1 MNSDLFETIGFSGER
16 GQIMTINITKSFL
29 PPFETY
35 SAYLKKIWESNW
47 LTNNGPLLQELEQR
61 LKEYLGVKHLFIV
74 SNGTI
79 SLQIAIKVLN
89 LTGEIITTPFS
100 YVATVSSIVWE
111 NCVPVFVDIDPET
124 LCLDP
129 RNIEAAIT
137 PKTQAIM
144 GVHVYGNPCDVL
156 EIEKIATK
164 HNLKVIYDAAHA
176 FGVKLNGK
184 SVLNYG
190 DVSSLSFHATKLF
203 HTVEG
208 GALITDS
215 NELAHKIN
223 YARHNGHK
231 SPEEFYGLGINA
243 KNSEFHAAMGLSILP
258 SVQRIIRKRKSV
270 CELYD
275 AYFAGTNLR
284 RPVIPENVEYNYAYY
299 PVILE
304 SEAQLLRVRE
314 RLVENDIHPR
324 RYFYPPLN
332 TLNYVTF
339 RETKMATD
347 ISSRVLSLPLYPDL
361 PEEDVR
367 RIAGLVLE
375 EL

>member
-1 MNSDLFETIGFSGER
+1 
-16 GQIMTINITKSFL
+16 MTINITKSFL